1 MAGLP
6 NSRTRTQSDPIAE
19 VVSAESYHAVL
30 DTSPPDYVE
39 KISRYLESSVGHS
52 KQDKVSNGPAEAES
66 DSGDSLFLTQKSV
79 PEAVRSRRRRHYSL
93 RSTPVSPRDLE
104 EELSRSEDSPS
115 SSSHEES
122 KTDKER
128 RRKKYTLPK
137 YHFPFLAKRK
147 CKLRNTLLAVQ
158 NTSLHHYVMGGFFN
172 CVRELWQGYQRE
184 HLESS
189 LPTVDMDGQ
198 DLSPLSEE
206 DEERSEDEDMK
217 VVERKRFVAPSKAKS
232 QQTWCK
238 QLKQQRRRK
247 ASDAR
252 QETSRGRR
260 TKVIPV
266 SSDTET
272 PDHGESSCRVRGQ
285 RERDDEHA
293 TSDGNSTAQNKTPKT
308 KRRLTRGNKASEEE
322 LCNDNDA
329 AICEPRKPQRRH
341 STRKGREASTAVTE
355 PQTGGSHVEDLFQ
368 AGQAGDGPESP
379 NLLPGPSGLISD
391 TNNNDSI
398 CNETKVKKRKKKK
411 KGHRESVDEGKS
423 QSRDEPEGLH
433 AAASVNTEVEETPS
447 LSEDNRAETPAAQ
460 TSEQLELNEN
470 TGMENES
477 RDDKILRQEER
488 DMPDSKHKRK
498 KRKKNKSSAD
508 VRQEVDENFESD
520 VRAEDSVFSVS
531 CNMEDGGKEEKKKKK
546 KKKRR
551 SCEDVEH
558 LQSGAVAEPLN
569 DDAEKRKK
577 KKRKKVKGL
586 VITEQCE
593 EEEAASNRTLD
604 SPPTSTEQLEESG
617 NCLENAAASQETS
630 ESSYVKRKKHKKK
643 RPSSSNDASQDGEEG
658 VDVSFC
664 MDDSVTLAKGSG
676 QSLKKKKKTIF
687 EGLHISYTPEENPK
701 NVNDTQNTKE
711 GLEAQNAELVTKK
724 KKIGKILSR
733 NVSEDTV
740 AQSDDSVSV
749 QEKEKKRTSSFL
761 VADAEENEAQ
771 AHGEQNCGVWG
782 AENPVVSA
790 GDLEQ
795 LNDWV
800 TKRKRKMSVEQHSVD
815 FEYPN
820 ETCPSAL
827 LELTDTGLKRK
838 KKRTGNESR
847 SVTPTELLESTADA
861 GLSPAEEAVV
871 SKKKKK
877 KKKKKKCKDE
887 PCPLIPEG
895 PPSATED
902 AESLRSTLNTCGP
915 VSHEKKG
922 KHGRS
927 AETPHDSS
935 ACDQAT
941 KETLNLVERASASP
955 ETLENQALNDTA
967 VKKKKKKM
975 KSTDNVL
982 LEGKSLAESAELG
995 PRQNKKKERN
1005 EQSAVPSIIF
1015 SSPVVSE
1022 TSLSKLEM
1030 SSSDNI
1036 MKTKQRKVKRRL
1048 LNPSED
1054 FLTDC

>member
-1 MAGLP
+1 MAGVP
-6 NSRTRTQSDPIAE
+6 NSLTRTPSDPIAE
-19 VVSAESYHAVL
+19 VVSAESYHAIL

-39 KISRYLESSVGHS
+39 KISRYLESSVGHR

-93 RSTPVSPRDLE
+93 RSTPISPRDLE

-122 KTDKER
+122 KTDKVK

-137 YHFPFLAKRK
+137 YHFPFLPKRK
-147 CKLRNTLLAVQ
+147 CKLGSTLLAVQ

-189 LPTVDMDGQ
+189 LPTVDLDGQ

-206 DEERSEDEDMK
+206 DEGRSEDEDMK
-217 VVERKRFVAPSKAKS
+217 VVERKHFVAPSKAKS

-238 QLKQQRRRK
+238 QLKRQKRRE
-247 ASDAR
+247 ASNAR
-252 QETSRGRR
+252 RETSRGRR

-293 TSDGNSTAQNKTPKT
+293 TSDGNSTAQNRTPKT
-308 KRRLTRGNKASEEE
+308 KRRLTQGNKASEEE
-322 LCNDNDA
+322 LRNDNDA

-341 STRKGREASTAVTE
+341 SARKGREASTAVTE
-355 PQTGGSHVEDLFQ
+355 PQTDVSHVEDLFQ
-368 AGQAGDGPESP
+368 AGQARDRPESP
-379 NLLPGPSGLISD
+379 NLLPSLSGLTRD

-398 CNETKVKKRKKKK
+398 CNETEVKRRKKKK
-411 KGHRESVDEGKS
+411 KGHCESVDEGKS
-423 QSRDEPEGLH
+423 RSRGEPSGLH
-433 AAASVNTEVEETPS
+433 ACLSVNTEVEETPS

-460 TSEQLELNEN
+460 TSEQLESNEN
-470 TGMENES
+470 NGMENES

-488 DMPDSKHKRK
+488 DLPDSKHKRK

-508 VRQEVDENFESD
+508 VRQEDDGNLESD

-531 CNMEDGGKEEKKKKK
+531 CNIEDGGEEKKKKKK

-551 SCEDVEH
+551 SGEDVKH

-569 DDAEKRKK
+569 DDAEKQKKK
-577 KKRKKVKGL
+577 KKRKKEKEL
-586 VITEQCE
+586 VVTEQCE

-604 SPPTSTEQLEESG
+604 SPPREQLEESG

-643 RPSSSNDASQDGEEG
+643 RQSSSNYATQDGEEG

-687 EGLHISYTPEENPK
+687 EGLHISYTPEENQ
-701 NVNDTQNTKE
+701 NNLNDTQNTKE
-711 GLEAQNAELVTKK
+711 GLEAQNAEMVTKK

-740 AQSDDSVSV
+740 AQGDDSVSV

-761 VADAEENEAQ
+761 VADAEENDAQ
-771 AHGEQNCGVWG
+771 AHGEQNSRVWG

-795 LNDWV
+795 LNDGV

-827 LELTDTGLKRK
+827 LELTDTR
-838 KKRTGNESR
+838 
-847 SVTPTELLESTADA
+847 LESKADA
-861 GLSPAEEAVV
+861 GLSPTEGAVV

-877 KKKKKKCKDE
+877 TKCEDE
-887 PCPLIPEG
+887 PCHLIPEG
-895 PPSATED
+895 PPTATED

-915 VSHEKKG
+915 VSHKKKG
-922 KHGRS
+922 KRGRS
-927 AETPHDSS
+927 AETPHDSG

-941 KETLNLVERASASP
+941 KETLSLVERASASP
-955 ETLENQALNDTA
+955 ETLQNRALNDTA
-967 VKKKKKKM
+967 VKKKKKKI
-975 KSTDNVL
+975 KSTDKVL
-982 LEGKSLAESAELG
+982 LEGKSLAESAELE
-995 PRQNKKKERN
+995 PRRNKKKERN
-1005 EQSAVPSIIF
+1005 KQSTVPSITF

-1054 FLTDC
+1054 FFTDC